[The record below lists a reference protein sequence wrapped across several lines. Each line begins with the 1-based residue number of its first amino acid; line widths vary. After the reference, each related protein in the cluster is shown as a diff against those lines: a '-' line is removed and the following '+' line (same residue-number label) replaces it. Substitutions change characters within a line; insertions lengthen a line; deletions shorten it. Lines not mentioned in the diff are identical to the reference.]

1 VPTRLPEVDHDL
13 LSSSDEESPAVP
25 FHCDSC
31 LQRMKEEI
39 PGMNH
44 GAVQR
49 EMTGVGRKTSENP
62 EFLKKSIKKS

>member
-1 VPTRLPEVDHDL
+1 
-13 LSSSDEESPAVP
+13 
-25 FHCDSC
+25 
-31 LQRMKEEI
+31 MKEEI